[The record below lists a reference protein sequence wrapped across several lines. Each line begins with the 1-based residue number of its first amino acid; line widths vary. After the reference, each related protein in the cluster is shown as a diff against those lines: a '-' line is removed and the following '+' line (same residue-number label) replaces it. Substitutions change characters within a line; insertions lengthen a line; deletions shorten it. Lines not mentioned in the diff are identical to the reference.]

1 MKFVR
6 VFSEIVKKNFKL
18 LYRARA
24 SALVI
29 FLGPLLLITLLGL
42 AFSSSQQFSIAI
54 GVYSEKYSD
63 LTNSLIK
70 KLSESNFK
78 VVKYQTETKC
88 ISSVKRGINNVCVVF
103 PPDLDVSTNASNEI
117 SFHVDYSRMNLVWM
131 VLDVITKKV
140 SEESEE
146 ISTWLTS
153 ILLEKLNKTS
163 IFVESSSLTVDEL
176 IKTNDE
182 LNTKMKTFYAQLGD
196 LKLDIDPKEF
206 KMEQLATMRDLIFEA
221 TNASILTAQT
231 MITQLYDSIGEANC
245 TDAGDAY
252 DLLGDAEETFNE
264 LQENLSSLYNGTGDS
279 FLPLMENL
287 QNKIGEVESKFESAS
302 ELRNEIIENP
312 EIRKKISDT
321 AKKLSKLKDAVSEL
335 KEELSAITIKE
346 AGRIVNPITTKI
358 NPVTVQTTY
367 FNYLFPTLVVLVI
380 MITAILLSSTIV
392 LTEKKSIA
400 YFRNVIAPVKDIVF
414 NLATYATSFV
424 IIVLQLIIFL
434 IIGGIFFKANL
445 LPALLVT
452 LANLF
457 FIATMFIFIG
467 MIVGYAF
474 KSQETATLGALTLSF
489 IMLFFSSTVLPIE
502 TMPSYVQAIAYV
514 NPFVVSEAALRQS
527 IVFSYGFGSVAKY
540 IYLMFAYSVILF
552 GAAYVL
558 QKITKRQYIFSK
570 NKMRIK

>member
-1 MKFVR
+1 MKFLNI
-6 VFSEIVKKNFKL
+6 FSEIVKKNFKL

-29 FLGPLLLITLLGL
+29 FLGPLLLITLIGI
-42 AFSSSQQFSIAI
+42 AFSNSQQFSIAI

-63 LTNSLIK
+63 LTDSLIK

-78 VVKYQTETKC
+78 VMKYTSETKC

-103 PPDLDVSTNASNEI
+103 PPDMDISINASNEI

-140 SEESEE
+140 SEESKA
-146 ISTWLTS
+146 ISTELTS

-163 IFVESSSLTVDEL
+163 AFVETNSLTIDEL

-182 LNTKMKTFYAQLGD
+182 LNTKMKSFYSQLSD
-196 LKLDIDPKEF
+196 IELDIDPNEF
-206 KMEQLATMRDLIFEA
+206 KMEQLATMRDLVFDA
-221 TNASILTAQT
+221 TNTSILTAQT
-231 MITQLYDSIGEANC
+231 MITNLYDSIDEANC
-245 TDAGDAY
+245 TDAGDTY
-252 DLLGDAEETFNE
+252 DLLSDAEETFNE
-264 LQENLSSLYNGTGDS
+264 LQENLSSLYNGTEDS

-287 QNKIGEVESKFESAS
+287 ENKIGEVQSRFESAA
-302 ELRNEIIENP
+302 ELRDEIVENP
-312 EIRKKISDT
+312 EIRKTISDT
-321 AKKLSKLKDAVSEL
+321 AKRLSKLKGAVSEL
-335 KEELSAITIKE
+335 KEELSAITMKE

-358 NPVTVQTTY
+358 NPVSVQSTY
-367 FNYLFPTLVVLVI
+367 FNYLFPTLVVLII
-380 MITAILLSSTIV
+380 MITAILLSSTLI

-414 NLATYATSFV
+414 NLATYTTSFV
-424 IIVLQLIIFL
+424 VIVLQLVIFL
-434 IIGGIFFKANL
+434 IIGGIFFKVNL

-452 LANLF
+452 LVNLF
-457 FIATMFIFIG
+457 FIATMFICIG
-467 MIVGYAF
+467 MIVGYTF

-502 TMPSYVQAIAYV
+502 TMPSYVQAIAYI

-527 IVFSYGFGSVAKY
+527 VVFSYGFGSVAKY
-540 IYLMFAYSVILF
+540 LYLMAAYSVLLF
-552 GAAYVL
+552 GIAHLL
-558 QKITKRQYIFSK
+558 QKITKRQYIFNK